1 MHPLRHRASIGGLAV
16 AALLLGLAWPAAAKD
31 DEAKEPPAL
40 EAPSSQT
47 VTLHVFAKAK
57 DDASVRR
64 LARLL
69 KADGFEV
76 LFVELAAESE
86 LPKVAVEG
94 SRARFRRV
102 FALRFGVR
110 VVPMSGRAALKGELT
125 VSAPTVPKRYV
136 GLVAAIDIPDPQ
148 IY

>member
-1 MHPLRHRASIGGLAV
+1 MTYRASIGGLAV
-16 AALLLGLAWPAAAKD
+16 AALFLGLAWPAAAKGG
-31 DEAKEPPAL
+31 EAKEPPAIK
-40 EAPSSQT
+40 APSSRI
-47 VTLHVFAKAK
+47 VMLHVFAKAK

-69 KADGFEV
+69 KADGFKI

-86 LPKVAVEG
+86 SPKVAVEG

-102 FALRFGVR
+102 FAVRFGVR
-110 VVPMSGRAALKGELT
+110 VVPMSGRAAFKEELT

-136 GLVAAIDIPDPQ
+136 GLVAAVDIPDPQ